1 MSIIIKNGQL
11 LTNEGTLEQ
20 QDIFIENG
28 VIEEIGASIMREAKE
43 VVDAKGLLV
52 APGLIDLH
60 VHLREPGGEK
70 KETIATGTLAAAK
83 GGFTT
88 IAPMPNTRPVPDT
101 KEQLEWLN
109 QRIKETASVRVLP
122 YASIT
127 VRELGQQLTNF
138 EQLKEAGAFAF
149 TDDGV
154 GVQNAS
160 MMLDAMKR
168 ASAINMPIVAHCEE
182 NTLINKGAVHEGD
195 FSKKHEINGIPSVC
209 ESVHIARDVLLA
221 EAADCHYH
229 VCHISTKESVRVVR
243 DAKRAGIKVTAEVTP
258 HHLLLCEDDIPGLDT
273 NYKMNPP
280 LRSREDREALIEGLL
295 DGTIDFI
302 ATDHAPHTAEEKA
315 EGMQLA
321 PFGIVGLETAFPL
334 LYTYFVK
341 DGILTLKQLV
351 DFLTIKPA
359 DAFGLSYGKLEVGKE
374 ADITLIDLQHV
385 EKIDPE
391 TFVSKGKN
399 TPFEGWECAGWP
411 QLTIASG
418 KIVWSR
424 EGVTA

>member
-11 LTNEGTLEQ
+11 LTNEGAIEQ

-28 VIEEIGASIMREAKE
+28 IIEEIGASITREAKE
-43 VVDAKGLLV
+43 VIDAKGLLV
-52 APGLIDLH
+52 VPGLIDLH

-101 KEQLEWLN
+101 KEQLQWLN
-109 QRIKETASVRVLP
+109 QRIEETASVRVLP

-127 VRELGQQLTNF
+127 VRELGQELTNF
-138 EQLKEAGAFAF
+138 EELKEAGAFAF

-160 MMLDAMKR
+160 MMLEAMKR
-168 ASAINMPIVAHCEE
+168 ASAINMPVVAHCEE

-195 FSKKHEINGIPSVC
+195 FSKKYGINGIPSVC

-359 DAFGLSYGKLEVGKE
+359 EAFDLSYGKLEVGKE

-385 EKIDPE
+385 EKIVPE

-399 TPFEGWECAGWP
+399 TPFGDWECAGWP